1 MRPLA
6 SCTRVSDSPFPCVPF
21 TLPRQRVTAQAPVLP
36 VYTCLPPGPA
46 CLPGLPLCRLPL
58 AWLLARHAMVS
69 PRADDGALPGVDLAL
84 ADLIESEHFNL
95 NCVVSCAR
103 SKDCPIV
110 YASDGF
116 YELTGCAGQA
126 ATGITH
132 SATMMPPKKPLSR
145 SPSTLSAVCTHALPG
160 GHAHPQSMWRSR
172 ARRRRR
178 YTPEET
184 IGRNC
189 RFLQGRDTERNKAR
203 RPARKSSGARR

>member
-132 SATMMPPKKPLSR
+132 SATTMPPKKPLSR
-145 SPSTLSAVCTHALPG
+145 SPSTLSAVCTHAAARG
-160 GHAHPQSMWRSR
+160 SR
-172 ARRRRR
+172 APTKHVALTRAPAPQVHARGDHRPQLPIPAGPRHRAQQGASPSAQKQRR
-178 YTPEET
+178 
-184 IGRNC
+184 
-189 RFLQGRDTERNKAR
+189 A
-203 RPARKSSGARR
+203 